1 MAMTLRTDPEL
12 EAALTLLSEA
22 EGLSRQEVTRRAV
35 LDRARKLSR
44 LRTVDALTQEALQ
57 EWAVTLDRLGRE

>member
-1 MAMTLRTDPEL
+1 MTLRTDPEL
-12 EAALTLLSEA
+12 DAALTLLSEA

-35 LDRARKLSR
+35 LDRARKMSR
-44 LRTVDALTQEALQ
+44 LRTVDALTQEGLQ